1 MGENRS
7 ISTLILLGC
16 ETWLTRPLQEKVI
29 RDSILKDG
37 TSVQIIQERS
47 GLCFQLGLK
56 SLCFYR
62 NENLISGVLNP
73 AVLGGDD
80 AGPERG
86 STEVSASFEVLS
98 FDAVQLA

>member
-1 MGENRS
+1 MWS
-7 ISTLILLGC
+7 FDLLFLWA
-16 ETWLTRPLQEKVI
+16 ETGPLVCQ
-29 RDSILKDG
+29 
-37 TSVQIIQERS
+37 RS

-56 SLCFYR
+56 SLCFYC

-86 STEVSASFEVLS
+86 VG
-98 FDAVQLA
+98 